1 MARGEIPDTSAQAA
15 IEILASL
22 ELSDLVYWTI
32 TILKVPFGEQTIDP
46 SAVACSYAVT
56 KAELYVEA
64 VGQAEARRY
73 DIGMSVRRDLEAAA
87 ALRDRDPEAAVTL
100 SHDAIS
106 RNDKTEVE
114 IHLFTVCA
122 DQVRRML
129 TVVTETLGIS
139 FDDDDERFLASYRPL
154 RNQFEHL
161 NQRLPGV
168 ESGGSI
174 VLNEA
179 RFPTVL
185 LGLRKDHVGRIS
197 VRYKGE
203 DVVTE
208 VNNVGQWHIER
219 IARET
224 FDKIRERCVDL
235 LVQHFAEHPEEVM
248 EPDFYTRPMVRRRL
262 LDSSEP
268 G

>member
-1 MARGEIPDTSAQAA
+1 MARCEIPDTRALAA

-56 KAELYVEA
+56 KAELYIEA

-73 DIGMSVRRDLEAAA
+73 DIGMSVRRELEAAE
-87 ALRDRDPEAAVTL
+87 ALRDTDPEAAATL
-100 SHDAIS
+100 SHDAIR

-114 IHLFTVCA
+114 IHLFTICA

-129 TVVTETLGIS
+129 AIVTEALGLS
-139 FDDDDERFLASYRPL
+139 LDDDDERFLASYRPL

-161 NQRLPGV
+161 EERLPGV

-179 RFPTVL
+179 RIPSVL
-185 LGLRKDHVGRIS
+185 LGLRKDDVGRIF
-197 VRYKGE
+197 VQHRGE
-203 DVVTE
+203 DVVAE

-224 FDKIRERCVDL
+224 FDKIREKCVGL
-235 LVQHFAEHPEEVM
+235 LVQHFAEHPEEVI
-248 EPDFYTRPMVRRRL
+248 EPGFYTHPMVRRRL
-262 LDSSEP
+262 LDGSEP